1 MRIFVAGANRLAELG
16 LSQRG
21 EMGPSYIVP
30 AALLGTVVLI
40 GAYVLRA
47 PFHWVL
53 SGVGK

>member
-1 MRIFVAGANRLAELG
+1 MRICVAGANRLAELG

-47 PFHWVL
+47 RFHWVL